1 MDRKE
6 NDFFKN
12 NLDKLK
18 FVYTSH
24 ELIQKRGKIDHKFLD

>member
-12 NLDKLK
+12 NLDRRIRI
-18 FVYTSH
+18 YES
-24 ELIQKRGKIDHKFLD
+24 RIDTKTWQD